1 MASSSY
7 VESLLQGIPPDQRS
21 AWASIW
27 RYVLK
32 NVRLGRVVDQEPAEN
47 FSAGFFRGTT
57 ASVAN
62 TEFTI
67 AHNFGRVPYLAIP
80 VLPLNVVNAT
90 APILT
95 VTRAAD
101 ASRLYLKS
109 ATTSATFYVY
119 VEG

>member
-1 MASSSY
+1 MATSSY
-7 VESLLQGIPPDQRS
+7 VESLLQGIPPEQKS

-32 NVRLGRVVDQEPAEN
+32 NMRLGRVVDQEASEN
-47 FSAGFFRGTT
+47 FSAGFFQGIT
-57 ASVAN
+57 AAVAN

-67 AHNFGRVPYLAIP
+67 AHNFGRAPYLAIP

-90 APILT
+90 VPDLT
-95 VTRAAD
+95 VSRAAD
-101 ASRLYLKS
+101 ASRIYFKSPAVS
-109 ATTSATFYVY
+109 ATVYFY